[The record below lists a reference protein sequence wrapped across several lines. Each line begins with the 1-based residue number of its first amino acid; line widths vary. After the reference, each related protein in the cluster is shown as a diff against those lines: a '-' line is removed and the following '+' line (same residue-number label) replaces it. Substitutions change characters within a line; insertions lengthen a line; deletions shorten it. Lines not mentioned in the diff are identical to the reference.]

1 MKPTVVDHIGIAVK
15 SIDEALVFWEQTLG
29 IKCTGTEVVEE
40 QKVKT
45 AFLPLGDTEVELLEA
60 TSDDSPVAK
69 FIEKRGEGIH
79 HLAIRVDNLE
89 AALARM
95 KEKGIRLIDENPRYG
110 AGGARIA
117 FIHPRS
123 TGGILLELSERED

>member
-1 MKPTVVDHIGIAVK
+1 MKTTVVDHIGIAVH
-15 SIDEALVFWEQTLG
+15 SIDEALSFWQNTLG
-29 IKCTGTEVVEE
+29 IECTGVEEVAE

-45 AFLPLGDTEVELLEA
+45 AFLPLGDTEIELLEA

-79 HLAIRVDNLE
+79 HLALRVDDLE
-89 AALARM
+89 AALAEL
-95 KEKGIRLIDENPRYG
+95 KEKGMRLIDETPRYG

-117 FIHPRS
+117 FVHPKA
-123 TGGILLELSERED
+123 TGGILLELSERKE